1 MQHLDSEPAALS
13 EQGGEPSPA
22 WQPLPARARTL
33 FLAGTALP
41 LVVPVTI
48 AAAVLGELVEGWL
61 FAGASWATAAAALVL
76 ALAFGLWWGG
86 KRHAY
91 TAWRHDDDGLAVRR
105 GRLWRSETRVPASRV
120 QHLDVKHGPWQRR
133 RALATLVVHT
143 AGTRNSAVTV
153 PHLDAADAERLRDAL
168 ARQIETDDD

>member
-1 MQHLDSEPAALS
+1 MQHPEFDPAS
-13 EQGGEPSPA
+13 MPEHGGDPSAA

-33 FLAGTALP
+33 FLARTTLP
-41 LVVPVTI
+41 LVVPITV
-48 AAAVLGELVEGWL
+48 AAAVVGELFEDWL

-76 ALAFGLWWGG
+76 TLAFGLWWGG

-105 GRLWRSETRVPASRV
+105 GRLWRNETRVPASRV

-133 RALATLVVHT
+133 RGLATLVVHT

-168 ARQIETDDD
+168 ARQIETDD

>member
-1 MQHLDSEPAALS
+1 MPHDNFEPA
-13 EQGGEPSPA
+13 PA
-22 WQPLPARARTL
+22 PVHDGARPGDWQPLPARARAL
-33 FLAGTALP
+33 FLAGTTLPLALP
-41 LVVPVTI
+41 MAVV
-48 AAAVLGELVEGWL
+48 AAVLGELTERWL
-61 FAGASWATAAAALVL
+61 FPGASWAAAGAGL
-76 ALAFGLWWGG
+76 ALALACGLWWGG

-91 TAWRHDDDGLAVRR
+91 TAWRHDADGLAVRR
-105 GRLWRSETRVPASRV
+105 GRLWRSETRVPSSRV

-168 ARQIETDDD
+168 ARQIESDDD

>member
-1 MQHLDSEPAALS
+1 MPEHGD
-13 EQGGEPSPA
+13 EPSPG
-22 WQPLPARARTL
+22 WRPLPARSRTL
-33 FLAGTALP
+33 FLAGTTLP
-41 LVVPVTI
+41 LVVPVTV
-48 AAAVLGELVEGWL
+48 AAAVLGELAEDWL
-61 FAGASWATAAAALVL
+61 FAGASWAAAAAALAL
-76 ALAFGLWWGG
+76 TLAFGLWWGG

-133 RALATLVVHT
+133 RGLATLVVHT

>member
-1 MQHLDSEPAALS
+1 MQHMESDTAPMPGHS
-13 EQGGEPSPA
+13 GEPLQA
-22 WQPLPARARTL
+22 WQPMPARARTL
-33 FLAGTALP
+33 FLAGTTLP
-41 LVVPVTI
+41 LLVPVTV
-48 AAAVLGELVEGWL
+48 AAAVVGELVEDWL
-61 FAGASWATAAAALVL
+61 FPGASWATGAGALVL
-76 ALAFGLWWGG
+76 TLAFGLWWGG

-105 GRLWRSETRVPASRV
+105 GRLWRNETRVPASRV

-133 RALATLVVHT
+133 RGLATLVVHT